1 MKLKED
7 KLHYARNFEFALIIS
22 LITTITVFVISPDLN
37 NTTERMPYFDEPLIT
52 LVDIPDTRQSIRSSL
67 LPPPLPGIPSQFIP
81 MDEPE
86 ILADILIKDSTKEM
100 SSSRTTE
107 KSNNLLGTSKK
118 IYEASSFPFV
128 PRQILE
134 VVPEKIDGAEG
145 SIRLKL
151 LIGKEG
157 FVIKHDI
164 LDNTTNNSK
173 CLTFVV
179 KAVYK
184 SRWQPVLFD
193 GEKIDYWLEKTYV
206 FN

>member
-7 KLHYARNFEFALIIS
+7 KLNYARNFEFALILS
-22 LITTITVFVISPDLN
+22 LIITITVFVISPDHN
-37 NTTERMPYFDEPLIT
+37 NTAERIPYFYEPLIT
-52 LVDIPDTRQSIRSSL
+52 LVDIPNTRQSNQSSL
-67 LPPPLPGIPSQFIP
+67 LPPPLPEIPTLFIP

-86 ILADILIKDSTKEM
+86 LLTDILIKENNKEKN
-100 SSSRTTE
+100 SSRTTE
-107 KSNNLLGTSKK
+107 SSKTLFGTSEK

-128 PRQILE
+128 PRQIVE

-145 SIRLKL
+145 AIRLKL

-157 FVIKHDI
+157 YVIKHEI
-164 LDNTTNNSK
+164 LSNTTNNSK

-179 KAVYK
+179 NAVYK
-184 SRWQPVLFD
+184 SRWQPVSVD
-193 GEKIDYWLEKTYV
+193 GEKIDYWLEKTYA